1 LAEGERGAAA
11 VSASLLLIRHCRAT
25 GPLPD
30 APLSAEGHAA
40 ATSLAERLHAL
51 RVDAVYSSPFRR
63 AHDSVA
69 PFAER
74 QALMITVDPRLAER
88 RFAEPDQAAW
98 LDQVRRSFLD
108 LDYRPPGGETL
119 REVQHRGRASLADI
133 AGMGHRLPA
142 VSTHGNLLAA
152 LLRRVDAS
160 FGFEAWRGLGNPDL
174 FKLRLEDGRPVAF
187 ERLSV

>member
-1 LAEGERGAAA
+1 

-25 GPLPD
+25 GPVPD
-30 APLSAEGHAA
+30 APLAAEGHAA
-40 ATSLAERLHAL
+40 AAALAERLRGL
-51 RVDAVYSSPFRR
+51 GVDAVYSSPFQR
-63 AHDSVA
+63 AQQSVA
-69 PFAER
+69 PYAER
-74 QALMITVDPRLAER
+74 HALALKVDPRLAER

-119 REVQHRGRASLADI
+119 REVQHRGLAALADI

-160 FGFEAWRGLGNPDL
+160 FGFEAWRKLGNPDL
-174 FKLRLEDGRPVAF
+174 FELRLEAGLPVAF
-187 ERLSV
+187 EHLSL